1 MWGQACKAIWLKKI
15 ILLRTF
21 TRDKFLANEFPFR
34 TSQDAVDGDICVRRQ
49 INIYL
54 QTIVFV
60 ASAWDK
66 LKIANFFWVPVQ
78 LVTEDF
84 SVLSVVPTITK
95 ASCRCAYED
104 WIGFV
109 VRCAQSFPH
118 LRVVFLR
125 VGSQKF
131 HSVLLAHQPGG
142 YPR

>member
-1 MWGQACKAIWLKKI
+1 MQGDLIKKI

-34 TSQDAVDGDICVRRQ
+34 TSQDAVDGHISVRRQ

-104 WIGFV
+104 
-109 VRCAQSFPH
+109 
-118 LRVVFLR
+118 
-125 VGSQKF
+125 
-131 HSVLLAHQPGG
+131 
-142 YPR
+142 